1 MGHTAPKEL
10 CAPSRYNR
18 KSYVELRLSLG
29 NQVMVDARMR
39 ALRELGVLVLLL
51 ASCLSPA
58 MAYMAPGAQISWLLS
73 KNSAGRF

>member
-1 MGHTAPKEL
+1 
-10 CAPSRYNR
+10 
-18 KSYVELRLSLG
+18 
-29 NQVMVDARMR
+29 MVDARMR
-39 ALRELGVLVLLL
+39 ALRELGVLGLLL